1 MAESQDIKSTE
12 TLAAGGWL
20 IGSLSMAVVLAL
32 LAIGYV
38 LLARSVLP
46 GLHNEITSAELGE
59 ATAELS
65 KTRATLAADRQ
76 QQQQLQGALQAL
88 DEQLASRRAAVE
100 ETQIQMVNAKAASE
114 RLEVLNQHVIEL
126 EVQEAA
132 LKKQWQE
139 TQREALKSQA
149 ELTEIESKLN
159 DFREWVGNREELQSE
174 VAKLKTELR
183 ELEAQAEV
191 AVEKKTEL
199 AVVLK
204 EVENARLIGAMYSAR
219 EKLIEDSIEKLKEKR
234 AGLSGKVSGEHK
246 HMLREK
252 GRAVEERTRIAAEL
266 DTQREKLDDVIAEI
280 AMKRVRIRDLAQR
293 LEEVDELEERIK
305 VLRTSKK
312 SVSAELISEEI
323 RLARF
328 KENYRRTLSTYEK
341 NLKAQNKEHL
351 AKSRKLAKID
361 EQIKQ
366 AQEKRDRLQ
375 AENAELENKKGEL
388 NP

>member
-46 GLHNEITSAELGE
+46 GLHNEITSAELDE

>member
-204 EVENARLIGAMYSAR
+204 EIENARLIGAMYSAR

>member
-234 AGLSGKVSGEHK
+234 AGLSGKVSGEPT
-246 HMLREK
+246 HMRREK
-252 GRAVEERTRIAAEL
+252 GRAGEERTRIAAEL

>member
-366 AQEKRDRLQ
+366 AQEKRERLQ

>member
-65 KTRATLAADRQ
+65 KTRAALAADRQ

-139 TQREALKSQA
+139 TQRVALKSQA
-149 ELTEIESKLN
+149 ELTEVESKLN
-159 DFREWVGNREELQSE
+159 DFREWIGNREELQAE
-174 VAKLKTELR
+174 VAELKTELR

-199 AVVLK
+199 AIVLK
-204 EVENARLIGAMYSAR
+204 EIENARLIGAMYSAR

-361 EQIKQ
+361 EQIKH

-375 AENAELENKKGEL
+375 AENAELENRKGEL
-388 NP
+388 TP

>member
-100 ETQIQMVNAKAASE
+100 ETQIQMVNAKAARE

-204 EVENARLIGAMYSAR
+204 EIENARLIGAMYSAR

>member
-139 TQREALKSQA
+139 TQRVALKSQA
-149 ELTEIESKLN
+149 ELTEVESKLN
-159 DFREWVGNREELQSE
+159 DFREWIGNREELQAE
-174 VAKLKTELR
+174 VAELKTELR

-199 AVVLK
+199 AIVLK
-204 EVENARLIGAMYSAR
+204 EIENARLIGAMYSAR

-361 EQIKQ
+361 EQIKH

-375 AENAELENKKGEL
+375 AENAELENRKGEL
-388 NP
+388 TP